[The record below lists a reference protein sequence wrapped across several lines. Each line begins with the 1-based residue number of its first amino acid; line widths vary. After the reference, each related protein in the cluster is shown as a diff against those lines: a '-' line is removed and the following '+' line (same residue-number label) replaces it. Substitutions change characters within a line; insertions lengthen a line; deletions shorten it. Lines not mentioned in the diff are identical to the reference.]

1 MPQITFKPSGTIVD
15 IEPGSPLLDAAKKA
29 GIPVE
34 TPCGGHGVCGKCL
47 VRIESGDC
55 TYYGVG
61 IPEEL
66 LKEGYVLICRTK
78 VLEGPLTV
86 QILSNVQKE
95 QGKFSEA
102 SEDLL
107 KLDHKLLP
115 QPDDIEPLNKQA
127 VVTVQPPEMGDGLS
141 DYDRLQKAITSEL
154 NCRDIHLPVN
164 VLKTL
169 PEAVREDEGHVTAAY
184 FYPTGTASII
194 DITAGAKKENFG
206 IAVDIG
212 TTTVAVQLVDMAD
225 GTILGSKTA
234 YNAQIECGLDVISRI
249 NYAKKPERLEEL
261 RQKVLKT
268 INGNI
273 HELAHQQG
281 IKKRAIL
288 NASIAGNTTMMHLLL
303 GIIPEHIRLEPY
315 TPAIY
320 DLPPYTA
327 GEMGLDIN
335 QNAYVYSAPSV
346 GSYVGGDITSG
357 LLCTSLATDSEEVC
371 LFIDIGTNGELVL
384 GNNEFLLGC
393 ACSAGPAFEGG
404 GIEKGMRASKGAIER
419 VDIDPGT
426 GKADYSTIGNEEP
439 TGICGS
445 GMISLISNLFETG
458 WIDAAGKLDKR
469 GLCPAIEVL
478 GKNSRYNITNVNPS
492 ENKVYVTETDIDNII
507 RAKAAIFSAC
517 RVMLGKISMDF
528 TDLSRIYIA
537 GGFGRYLDIENS
549 VRIGLLP
556 ELPPERFIFLGNSSI
571 MGAYMTLLSKKHRD
585 KQKDLAKKITYIDLS
600 TEHEYMD
607 QYTAALFLPHT
618 DAGLFPHAKRG

>member
-1 MPQITFKPSGTIVD
+1 MPLITFKPSGIMV
-15 IEPGSPLLDAAKKA
+15 EAESGSMLLDAAKKA

-55 TYYGVG
+55 TYEGIG

-66 LKEGYVLICRTK
+66 LKEGYVLICKTK
-78 VLEGPLTV
+78 VLDDPLSV
-86 QILSNVQKE
+86 QIITNVQKE
-95 QGKFSEA
+95 QGKFSES

-107 KLDHKLLP
+107 KLDHTLLP
-115 QPDDIEPLNKQA
+115 KPEDIEPLNKMA
-127 VVTVQPPEMGDGLS
+127 TFTVPKPEMGDGLS
-141 DYDRLQKAITSEL
+141 DYDRVKKAVTSYL
-154 NCRDIHLPVN
+154 DCQDVHIPINL
-164 VLKTL
+164 LKTL
-169 PEAVREDEGHVTAAY
+169 PEAVREDEGRATATY
-184 FYPTGTASII
+184 FENEGTAGII
-194 DITAGAKKENFG
+194 DIQSGDKKARFG

-212 TTTVAVQLVDMAD
+212 TTTVAVQLVDMD
-225 GTILGSKTA
+225 GGFILGSKTA

-261 RQKVLKT
+261 RVKVLQT
-268 INGNI
+268 INGI
-273 HELAHQQG
+273 ISELAQQQG
-281 IKKRAIL
+281 IDKRLIC

-303 GIIPEHIRLEPY
+303 GIIPEYIRLEPY
-315 TPAIY
+315 TPAVY
-320 DLPPYTA
+320 ELPYYPA

-335 QNAYVYSAPSV
+335 PNAYVYTAPSV

-357 LLCTSLATDSEEVC
+357 LLCTSLATESDEIC

-419 VDIDPGT
+419 VEVDPAT
-426 GKADYSTIGNEEP
+426 GAAEYSTIGCAP
-439 TGICGS
+439 PVGICGS
-445 GMISLISNLFETG
+445 GMISLIANLFQTG

-469 GLCPAIEVL
+469 GLSPSIEVL
-478 GKNSRYNITNVNPS
+478 GKNSKYNITNVNAAS
-492 ENKVYVTETDIDNII
+492 QKVYIIETDIDNII

-517 RVMLGKISMDF
+517 RVMLRKISLDF
-528 TDLSRIYIA
+528 TDLSCIYIA
-537 GGFGRYLDIENS
+537 GGFGRYLDIEKS
-549 VRIGLLP
+549 IEIGLLP
-556 ELPPERFIFLGNSSI
+556 ELAREKFIFLGNSSI
-571 MGAYMTLLSKKHRD
+571 MGAYMTLLSQRHRS
-585 KQKDLAKKITYIDLS
+585 KQKELAKRITYIDLS